1 MKYRRLG
8 RSGLKVSEISLGS
21 WLTYGGYVERE
32 NAVNSIKTAYDLG
45 INFFDTANVY
55 EKGAAEELVGKALKA
70 YPRESYVL
78 ATKAFWP
85 MGEGPND
92 RGLRASIYGAGE
104 CQPEVNSIKTAYD
117 LGINFFDTANVYEKG
132 AAEELVGKALK
143 AYPRESYV
151 LATKAFWPMGEGP
164 NDRGLSR
171 KHITEQANAS
181 LKRLGHDYVDIFYCH
196 RHDPETPLEETLRAI
211 DDLVRQGKVL
221 YVGVSEWQAS
231 QIAEAIGVAD
241 RYLLDRIVV
250 NQPIYN
256 MFERYIEKEV
266 MPLSE
271 RVGIGQVVFS
281 PLAQG
286 LLTGKY
292 TSASDI
298 PQDSRAAKLD
308 WMRKGITEEKIAKV
322 QQLEGVA
329 KELGISVGNLA
340 LAWILRKDNVASA
353 LVGASRPEQ
362 VTENAKASGIV
373 LSEDVQERI
382 EDILK

>member
-8 RSGLKVSEISLGS
+8 GSGLKVSEISLGS

-55 EKGAAEELVGKALKA
+55 ERGAAEELVGKALKE

-85 MGEGPND
+85 MGD
-92 RGLRASIYGAGE
+92 
-104 CQPEVNSIKTAYD
+104 
-117 LGINFFDTANVYEKG
+117 
-132 AAEELVGKALK
+132 
-143 AYPRESYV
+143 
-151 LATKAFWPMGEGP
+151 GP

-171 KHITEQANAS
+171 KHVVEQANAS

-196 RHDPETPLEETLRAI
+196 RHDPETPLYETLRAI

-221 YVGVSEWQAS
+221 YVGISEWQAS
-231 QIAEAIGVAD
+231 QIAEALGVAD

-250 NQPIYN
+250 NQPVYN

-266 MPLSE
+266 VPLSE
-271 RVGIGQVVFS
+271 RSGIGQVVFS

-292 TSASDI
+292 SSASDI
-298 PQDSRAAKLD
+298 PQDSRAAKVD

-322 QQLEGVA
+322 KQLEGIA
-329 KELGISVGNLA
+329 KELDISVGNLA
-340 LAWILRKDNVASA
+340 LAWILRLNNVASA

-362 VTENAKASGIV
+362 VTDNAKASGIELDKEV
-373 LSEDVQERI
+373 LDRI

>member
-8 RSGLKVSEISLGS
+8 GSGLKVSEISLGS

-32 NAVNSIKTAYDLG
+32 NAVQSIKTAYDLG

-55 EKGAAEELVGKALKA
+55 ERGAAEELVGKALK
-70 YPRESYVL
+70 E
-78 ATKAFWP
+78 
-85 MGEGPND
+85 
-92 RGLRASIYGAGE
+92 
-104 CQPEVNSIKTAYD
+104 
-117 LGINFFDTANVYEKG
+117 
-132 AAEELVGKALK
+132 
-143 AYPRESYV
+143 YPRESYV

-171 KHITEQANAS
+171 KHVVEQANAS
-181 LKRLGHDYVDIFYCH
+181 LKRLGHEYVDIFYCH
-196 RHDPETPLEETLRAI
+196 RHDPETPLYETLRAI

-231 QIAEAIGVAD
+231 QIAEALGVAD

-250 NQPIYN
+250 NQPVYN

-266 MPLSE
+266 VPLSE
-271 RVGIGQVVFS
+271 RSGIGQVVFS

-308 WMRKGITEEKIAKV
+308 WVRKGITEEKIAKV
-322 QQLEGVA
+322 KQLEGIA
-329 KELGISVGNLA
+329 KELDVSVGNLA
-340 LAWILRKDNVASA
+340 LAWILRLNNVASA

-362 VTENAKASGIV
+362 VTENAKASGIELSDDV
-373 LSEDVQERI
+373 LSRI
-382 EDILK
+382 EEILK